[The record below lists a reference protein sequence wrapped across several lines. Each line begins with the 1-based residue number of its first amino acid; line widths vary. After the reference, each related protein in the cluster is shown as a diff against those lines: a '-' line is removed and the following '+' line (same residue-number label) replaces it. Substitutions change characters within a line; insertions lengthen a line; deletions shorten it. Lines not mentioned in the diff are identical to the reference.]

1 MECFENQKA
10 LLEYLNRN
18 PEDRKWVKRRMEE
31 GLIWKE
37 WWMFYLSDKIDWF
50 SYKGKKEKKSE
61 WDEVKETVVADSEE
75 LVRLKKENEEMVA
88 KYKKLAEKYNDLLE
102 RFNIVKE
109 KASAEW
115 GLYDHLVY
123 FYGKFQERKKFVE
136 GKVFWEAEHKKSL
149 WTQDTMETVRPY
161 MYERYKFTY
170 DEEEKAEEEA
180 VKKIIAKRAEEIA
193 QMPF

>member
-1 MECFENQKA
+1 MDFQNQAELLRYFGKNEND
-10 LLEYLNRN
+10 RN
-18 PEDRKWVKRRMEE
+18 QVKRWVRD
-31 GLIWKE
+31 GLVTKDGKFYIVEDWVDLWK
-37 WWMFYLSDKIDWF
+37 KN
-50 SYKGKKEKKSE
+50 KKSE
-61 WDEVKETVVADSEE
+61 WVEEVKETVVADSEE
-75 LVRLKKENEEMVA
+75 LVRLRKENEEMVA
-88 KYKKLAEKYNDLLE
+88 KYKKLAEKYNDLLG

-109 KASAEW
+109 KASSEW

-136 GKVFWEAEHKKSL
+136 GKVYWEAEHKKSL

-170 DEEEKAEEEA
+170 NEEEKAEEEA
-180 VKKIIAKRAEEIA
+180 VKKVMAKRAEEIA